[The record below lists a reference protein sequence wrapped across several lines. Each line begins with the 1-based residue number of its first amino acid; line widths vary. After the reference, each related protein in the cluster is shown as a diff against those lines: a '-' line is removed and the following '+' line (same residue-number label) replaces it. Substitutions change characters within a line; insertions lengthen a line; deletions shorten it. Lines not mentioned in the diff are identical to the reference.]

1 MRFIPTSVHGI
12 ADYLVCLGMIIMAF
26 VAGAQGAGFAAFVI
40 LGCFG
45 ILYSL
50 FTDYELGWKSYLSM
64 PAHLALDAGF
74 AVVMLVLP
82 FLVDL
87 PPMLYRS
94 SFVIAVLAAALV
106 LTTRMR
112 PGPARAEPMV

>member
-12 ADYLVCLGMIIMAF
+12 ADYLVCLGMIILAF

-40 LGCFG
+40 LGVFG

-87 PPMLYRS
+87 PPMLHRS
-94 SFVIAVLAAALV
+94 SFVIAVLAAVLV
-106 LTTRMR
+106 LTTRMQ
-112 PGPARAEPMV
+112 PGSARAEPMV